1 MLQQLTYLETIPPP
15 SRDCIQLHRL
25 KKGQNIAHLLVLYH
39 HFGASAV
46 IFVNTSNDYELQPE
60 LMATLAVVKKNP
72 PRGINCILISR
83 GDGKRLIEKS
93 DGFQYV
99 YCGISF
105 SSCTDEL
112 YIVPDHYPVT
122 QSKTK
127 VGRVSCA
134 CGCIFL
140 LQIVQAR

>member
-46 IFVNTSNDYELQPE
+46 IFVNTNNDYELQPE
-60 LMATLAVVKKNP
+60 LMATLAVAKKNP
-72 PRGINCILISR
+72 PRGINCILISC
-83 GDGKRLIEKS
+83 GDGRKLIDKS
-93 DGFQYV
+93 DGFQNV
-99 YCGISF
+99 YCGISS

-112 YIVPDHYPVT
+112 YIVSDHYPDT
-122 QSKTK
+122 KSKTK
-127 VGRVSCA
+127 VGRVS
-134 CGCIFL
+134 
-140 LQIVQAR
+140 IVSAARSLNYM